1 MEDYIEKMMEQ
12 LNSGESKTI
21 FKNISCIVII
31 GLTTSGRKPW
41 QEEEET
47 RKDTSIVVIRAINF
61 HFIINSG
68 LIPGGQNLSNSQT
81 VFFLPVDPTD
91 KNHKDPD
98 TIDLNVPRHAQYMHK
113 AWKKH
118 QNTV

>member
-1 MEDYIEKMMEQ
+1 MENYIEKMIEQ

-47 RKDTSIVVIRAINF
+47 RKDTSIVVIRAIN
-61 HFIINSG
+61 
-68 LIPGGQNLSNSQT
+68 
-81 VFFLPVDPTD
+81 
-91 KNHKDPD
+91 
-98 TIDLNVPRHAQYMHK
+98 
-113 AWKKH
+113 
-118 QNTV
+118 